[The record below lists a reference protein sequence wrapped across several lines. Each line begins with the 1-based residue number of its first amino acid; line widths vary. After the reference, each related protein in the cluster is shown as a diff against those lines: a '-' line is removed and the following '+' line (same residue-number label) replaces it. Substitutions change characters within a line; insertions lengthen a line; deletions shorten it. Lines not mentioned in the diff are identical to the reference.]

1 MSTSTNC
8 NNNTTQPSSS
18 IETLASTQPLTI
30 VNALKSLN
38 LESCYLTPTGE
49 CNASGCS
56 NTIQSKSLINCNCL
70 TFFANMNAGVYT
82 GLTCIMNTASATTN
96 AVATS
101 AQTINFSIVNP
112 GDISN
117 VKLETNQNATAKVTT
132 MTLTDTSNQDSLANI
147 SGKSILAILAQARND
162 PSLFADPVSQKLIK
176 AFSDYVATDPE
187 ALSTTVHKSVVSKV
201 SAMTQVTATS
211 ESVINIMI
219 SNSSWS
225 QLDAKLDQSTCI
237 SILAQT
243 IATGVVKNVTN
254 NVLTK
259 VLGTTLAELPMLCNP
274 NYNPNSTPVPS
285 PAADGA
291 PASGSNTSPGSS
303 PPYTAAPKKGG
314 SKIIV
319 IIIIVI
325 ILVAIIG
332 GVIYAYS

>member
-1 MSTSTNC
+1 
-8 NNNTTQPSSS
+8 
-18 IETLASTQPLTI
+18 
-30 VNALKSLN
+30 
-38 LESCYLTPTGE
+38 
-49 CNASGCS
+49 
-56 NTIQSKSLINCNCL
+56 
-70 TFFANMNAGVYT
+70 
-82 GLTCIMNTASATTN
+82 
-96 AVATS
+96 
-101 AQTINFSIVNP
+101 VNP